1 MARDISHAD
10 LVTSNNF
17 IFHNFTVV
25 LKPYDI
31 RAFMLNQAEITST
44 LESIP
49 WFSIYHREFEES
61 GFHSRIQN
69 LFARRCNLHS
79 GRSTSYLYI
88 ILEGK
93 VSLDSYVPGRGKL
106 SLVILEYLDVLG
118 WSSLTPVVRQK
129 NSTARVLEHT
139 KLLAFNAKLLMEIC
153 EKDCDLG
160 FIIMRRLANIVATH
174 MLNHRLRLLELLT
187 SQNDLS

>member
-1 MARDISHAD
+1 MGDQH
-10 LVTSNNF
+10 
-17 IFHNFTVV
+17 
-25 LKPYDI
+25 P
-31 RAFMLNQAEITST
+31 
-44 LESIP
+44 
-49 WFSIYHREFEES
+49 
-61 GFHSRIQN
+61 
-69 LFARRCNLHS
+69 
-79 GRSTSYLYI
+79 YLYI